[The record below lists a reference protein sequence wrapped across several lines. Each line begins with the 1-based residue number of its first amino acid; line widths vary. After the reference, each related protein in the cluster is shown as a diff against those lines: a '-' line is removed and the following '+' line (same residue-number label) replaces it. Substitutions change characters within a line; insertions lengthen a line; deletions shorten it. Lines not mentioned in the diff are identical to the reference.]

1 MSQFL
6 LPMAV
11 LGGVVLVGMAVSFL
25 ALVRA
30 RALLSEVERRGS
42 AGLEKWESALQGM
55 RQDLDALGAQL
66 GDIQQRPPDV
76 EAAPASFRPGLN
88 LSTRSQALRMFRT
101 GEPKERIAMALEVPL
116 QEVDLLLKVHGI
128 VTSNL

>member
-1 MSQFL
+1 MNQL
-6 LPMAV
+6 VLPFAV
-11 LGGVVLVGMAVSFL
+11 LGGVVLVGVSVSFL
-25 ALVRA
+25 VLVRA
-30 RALLSEVERRGS
+30 RALLRQADLRGS
-42 AGLEKWESALQGM
+42 AGLEQLETTLQAL

-66 GDIQQRPPDV
+66 GDIEQHPPV
-76 EAAPASFRPGLN
+76 TAAPAFFRSGLN
-88 LSTRSQALRMFRT
+88 LSTRSQALRMFRK

>member
-6 LPMAV
+6 LPFAA
-11 LGGVVLVGMAVSFL
+11 LGGVVLAGMSVSFL
-25 ALVRA
+25 ALARA
-30 RALLSEVERRGS
+30 RGLVRDVEQRGS
-42 AGLEKWESALQGM
+42 AGLEQLETTLQAL

-66 GDIQQRPPDV
+66 GDIEQHPPV
-76 EAAPASFRPGLN
+76 TAAPAFFRSGLN
-88 LSTRSQALRMFRT
+88 LSTRSQALRMFRK